1 MKLSQNAIACLLS
14 LFVAGGACAA
24 GADAPVVPTQDS
36 AATQSPTA
44 PKAGKRPKQ
53 EVNWYTTPGW
63 KFMTR
68 EERKAYRD
76 KVHATKT
83 YDECRAQVHENYQQ
97 MAERAKAA
105 GQTLGVESDLACK
118 RLAPKKP

>member
-1 MKLSQNAIACLLS
+1 MNLSKNAIACLLS
-14 LFVAGGACAA
+14 LFVAGGACAT
-24 GADAPVVPTQDS
+24 GADAPPAPTQDS
-36 AATQSPTA
+36 AATQSTAA

-63 KFMTR
+63 KFMSR
-68 EERKAYRD
+68 EERNAYRD

>member
-53 EVNWYTTPGW
+53 EVNWYTTPG
-63 KFMTR
+63 
-68 EERKAYRD
+68 
-76 KVHATKT
+76 
-83 YDECRAQVHENYQQ
+83 
-97 MAERAKAA
+97 
-105 GQTLGVESDLACK
+105 
-118 RLAPKKP
+118 

>member
-1 MKLSQNAIACLLS
+1 MNLSKNAIASILS
-14 LFVAGGACAA
+14 LFLAAGACAE
-24 GADAPVVPTQDS
+24 GADSTQTNSQDS
-36 AATQSPTA
+36 ALTQTNAT
-44 PKAGKRPKQ
+44 PKAGKRAKQ

-63 KFMTR
+63 KLMSR

-83 YDECRAQVHENYQQ
+83 YEECQAHVHENYQQ

-105 GQTLGVESDLACK
+105 GQTIGVESNLACK